1 MWQRRWEVV
10 LFWTGISTAI
20 VISLWRM
27 LQVVSN
33 LLNATAKQA
42 TALAHLD
49 WIGNAFLFWALTLL
63 IMAWLSWRESRRR
76 EAELE
81 TIISSV
87 NPDVLLVVNPDRT
100 IRICNP
106 AVRELFGYEP
116 AEVIGNKTDLLYSDR
131 RDKEG
136 GSDIRTALQDTGH
149 HVGLAKGKHKDGTPI
164 PLEIVTGK
172 LIERTGAVVLIRD
185 ITERQRL
192 EQLREDLIA
201 MLVHDLKNPLTS
213 ISGCLAMV
221 EAALNKGQTLDPTLV
236 KWAQQSTAQLSNM
249 VYSLLDT
256 TKLERGEMRLSRSR
270 VDLVTVVAESSAM
283 FSSTLELKNVTL
295 RLPGGTLPAYCDRDL
310 VGRIISNLLG
320 NAVKFTPEGGVI
332 QIMLEQTDAGFKTS
346 VIDTGRGI
354 PAEHLDTI
362 FRRFAQVEVHKY
374 SYGLGLTF
382 CKLAVEA
389 HGGTIGVESVV
400 GQGSTFWFTLPTFPP
415 S

>member
-172 LIERTGAVVLIRD
+172 LI
-185 ITERQRL
+185 
-192 EQLREDLIA
+192 
-201 MLVHDLKNPLTS
+201 
-213 ISGCLAMV
+213 
-221 EAALNKGQTLDPTLV
+221 
-236 KWAQQSTAQLSNM
+236 
-249 VYSLLDT
+249 
-256 TKLERGEMRLSRSR
+256 
-270 VDLVTVVAESSAM
+270 
-283 FSSTLELKNVTL
+283 
-295 RLPGGTLPAYCDRDL
+295 
-310 VGRIISNLLG
+310 
-320 NAVKFTPEGGVI
+320 
-332 QIMLEQTDAGFKTS
+332 
-346 VIDTGRGI
+346 
-354 PAEHLDTI
+354 
-362 FRRFAQVEVHKY
+362 
-374 SYGLGLTF
+374 
-382 CKLAVEA
+382 
-389 HGGTIGVESVV
+389 
-400 GQGSTFWFTLPTFPP
+400 
-415 S
+415 